1 MGTHTLLSFLLT
13 SLTVE
18 IYTVVS
24 MKVIVSLML
33 QVKQQLAGKSAPG
46 LMEFNVTTFENAGT
60 SHVGLLRSFIGR
72 ESRDCVGL

>member
-1 MGTHTLLSFLLT
+1 
-13 SLTVE
+13 
-18 IYTVVS
+18 
-24 MKVIVSLML
+24 ML
-33 QVKQQLAGKSAPG
+33 QVKQQLAGKSASG

>member
-1 MGTHTLLSFLLT
+1 
-13 SLTVE
+13 
-18 IYTVVS
+18 
-24 MKVIVSLML
+24 ML